1 MEVKHHFNMSFSN
14 IIHMEHHP
22 QTQVAKK
29 MSPISGPKKP
39 LFNGSGK
46 PEEATHFMLRR
57 FEIQPGGFIGVHSHP
72 EEHQIFV
79 IKGPIILIDGDENET
94 QVNSEEFIYE
104 PPFELHGYKNPNK
117 FSVSFICGIPKLE
130 KEE

>member
-1 MEVKHHFNMSFSN
+1 
-14 IIHMEHHP
+14 MEHHP
-22 QTQVAKK
+22 QTEVAKENVTN
-29 MSPISGPKKP
+29 
-39 LFNGSGK
+39 FGSQKTTIQWFRK

-94 QVNSEEFIYE
+94 QVIPRNSFMN
-104 PPFELHGYKNPNK
+104 PPLNCMAIRIRINLVLVLSVESPN
-117 FSVSFICGIPKLE
+117 
-130 KEE
+130 